1 MLKMSMSLA
10 QNADDGYET
19 SLVES
24 LSAASAESPVL
35 EFLCDAE
42 SAIPDVPASAASIGS
57 NNSST
62 SPPTA
67 RTADDT
73 FVREDPW

>member
-24 LSAASAESPVL
+24 LSDTSEESPVL
-35 EFLCDAE
+35 EFLSDAE

-57 NNSST
+57 NESST
-62 SPPTA
+62 SPQPA